1 MFQPLL
7 PFLLLLLFMLM
18 MMMAKMRENGNKIF
32 PVCA

>member
-18 MMMAKMRENGNKIF
+18 MMMAKMIENGNKIF